1 MVVQPRAET
10 DGFPDLG
17 CISADIDSV
26 MKGYALTPRTVVD
39 LMVGKLFRNGAP
51 ASDATVLDPGCGT
64 GVFLDGIVRWCE
76 HHHAPLPRLIGVDSD
91 PSRVAFCR
99 ERFAGVEK
107 IEIRNAD
114 FLLTQSGHF
123 DYVIGNP
130 PYVAITGLSSDE
142 RTEYRK
148 QYVTA
153 QGRFDLYLLFFE
165 RALSL
170 LNPGGRLVYITPEKF
185 LYVTT
190 AAPLRKLLTHE
201 NVEELHFL
209 DEETFGDLVTYPLI
223 STVTKGPVREETRVR
238 LRDTTT
244 RAVHLPDDASS
255 WLPAVMGAARD
266 SDSLMLEDI
275 CVRISC
281 GVATGADSV
290 FVVRTADLDD
300 GLMEF
305 AYPTVSGRQLAPDG
319 ATVESH
325 SMLVPYDSRGCLLP
339 EKQLGELARYLSEP
353 GRRAKLLARTCV
365 DRKPWYAFH
374 ETPPLEDL
382 LRPKLLCKD
391 IGITPY
397 FVLDHSGHFVPRH
410 SVYYIVPSDPSRM
423 TELAEYLN
431 SAPAQQWLRDNC
443 QRAAKGY
450 LRMQSHVLKR
460 LPVPATFAS
469 EIQTHLFDTDLA
481 QELTA

>member
-1 MVVQPRAET
+1 MPS
-10 DGFPDLG
+10 L
-17 CISADIDSV
+17 ISDALQLDVSSV
-26 MKGYALTPRTVVD
+26 MKGYALTPPPVVD

-51 ASDATVLDPGCGT
+51 APDATVLDPGCGS
-64 GVFLDGIVRWCE
+64 GVFLDGVVRWCE
-76 HHHAPLPRLIGVDSD
+76 SHNVQLPHLVGVDSD
-91 PSRVAFCR
+91 PARVAFCR
-99 ERFAGVEK
+99 ERFAGLEK
-107 IEIRNAD
+107 IEIRDAD
-114 FLLTQSGHF
+114 FLLTESGHF

-142 RTEYRK
+142 RIEYRK
-148 QYVTA
+148 QYLTA

-170 LNPGGRLVYITPEKF
+170 LKPGGRLVYITPEKF

-190 AAPLRKLLTHE
+190 AAPLRKLLNDE

-209 DEETFGDLVTYPLI
+209 DEETFGDLVTYPLV
-223 STVTKGPVREETRVR
+223 STITRGRARAETRIR
-238 LRDTTT
+238 LRDNTT
-244 RAVHLPDDASS
+244 RVVHLPPDSSS
-255 WLPAVMGAARD
+255 WLPAVLGAERD
-266 SDSLMLEDI
+266 TETLTLEDI

-290 FVVRTADLDD
+290 FVVRTADLDE
-300 GLMEF
+300 GLKDF
-305 AYPTVSGRQLAPDG
+305 AYPTISGRQLAPEG
-319 ATVESH
+319 GIVESH
-325 SMLVPYDSRGCLLP
+325 SMLVPYDLRGRLIP
-339 EKQLGELARYLSEP
+339 ENKLGELGRYLSEP
-353 GRRAKLLARTCV
+353 TRLARLLARTCV
-365 DRKPWYAFH
+365 DRKPWFAFH

-391 IGITPY
+391 IGVTPY
-397 FVLDHSGHFVPRH
+397 FVLDQSGHFVPRH
-410 SVYYIVPSDPSRM
+410 SVYYIVPSDPNRM

-460 LPVPATFAS
+460 LPVPELFAS
-469 EIQTHLFDTDLA
+469 AIQTHLFDAGLP

>member
-1 MVVQPRAET
+1 
-10 DGFPDLG
+10 
-17 CISADIDSV
+17 
-26 MKGYALTPRTVVD
+26 MKGYALTPSAVVD
-39 LMVGKLFRNGAP
+39 LMVEKLFRAGPPAP
-51 ASDATVLDPGCGT
+51 EATVLDPGCGT
-64 GVFLDGIVRWCE
+64 GVFLDGVVRWCE
-76 HHHAPLPRLIGVDSD
+76 SHNVQLPRLLGVDSD
-91 PSRVAFCR
+91 PERVAFCKA
-99 ERFAGVEK
+99 RFRGLEK

-114 FLLTQSGHF
+114 FLLTESDHF

-130 PYVAITGLSSDE
+130 PYVAITGLSSSE
-142 RTEYRK
+142 RMEYRK
-148 QYVTA
+148 RYLAA

-170 LNPGGRLVYITPEKF
+170 LEPGGRLVYITPEKF

-190 AAPLRKLLTHE
+190 AAPLRKLLNEE

-223 STVTKGPVREETRVR
+223 STVMKGRSHGETRIR
-238 LRDTTT
+238 LRDDTT
-244 RAVHLPDDASS
+244 RLIRLPSGPDS
-255 WLPAVMGAARD
+255 WLPAVLGAERD
-266 SDSLMLEDI
+266 SESLTLEDI

-290 FVVRTADLDD
+290 FVVRTADLND
-300 GLMEF
+300 GLRDF
-305 AYPTVSGRQLAPDG
+305 AYPTISGRQLAPDG

-325 SMLVPYDSRGCLLP
+325 SMLVPYNRNGRLLP
-339 EKQLGELARYLSEP
+339 EEKLGELGRYLSDP
-353 GRRAKLLARTCV
+353 VRRAKLVARTCV

-391 IGITPY
+391 IGMTPY
-397 FVLDHSGHFVPRH
+397 FVLDESGHFVPRH
-410 SVYYIVPSDPSRM
+410 SIYYMVPSDPSRL
-423 TELAEYLN
+423 TELAAYLN

-460 LPVPATFAS
+460 LPIPETFAS
-469 EIQTHLFDTDLA
+469 AVQTHLFDVGLP

>member
-1 MVVQPRAET
+1 
-10 DGFPDLG
+10 L
-17 CISADIDSV
+17 ISNGPQLDFTNG
-26 MKGYALTPRTVVD
+26 MKGYALTPSTVVD

-51 ASDATVLDPGCGT
+51 APDATVLDPGCGS
-64 GVFLDGIVRWCE
+64 GVFLDGMVRWCE
-76 HHHAPLPRLIGVDSD
+76 HHNVELPHLVGIDSD
-91 PSRVAFCR
+91 PARVAFCR
-99 ERFAGVEK
+99 ERFSGMEK
-107 IEIRNAD
+107 IEIRDAD
-114 FLLTQSGHF
+114 FLLAESGHF

-142 RTEYRK
+142 RFEYRK

-185 LYVTT
+185 LYVNT
-190 AAPLRKLLTHE
+190 AAPLRRLLNDE

-209 DEETFGDLVTYPLI
+209 DEETFGDLVTYPMI
-223 STVTKGPVREETRVR
+223 STITKGRPGAETLVR
-238 LRDTTT
+238 LRDNTT
-244 RAVHLPDDASS
+244 RVVHLPPDSRS
-255 WLPAVMGAARD
+255 WLPAVLGAAHD
-266 SDSLMLEDI
+266 SETLTLEDI
-275 CVRISC
+275 CLRVSC

-290 FVVRTADLDD
+290 FVVRTADLDE
-300 GLMEF
+300 GLKDF
-305 AYPTVSGRQLAPDG
+305 AYPTISGRQLAPDG

-325 SMLVPYDSRGCLLP
+325 SMLVPYDLAGRLIP
-339 EKQLGELARYLSEP
+339 EEKLGELGRYLSEP
-353 GRRAKLLARTCV
+353 TRRSKLLARTCV

-391 IGITPY
+391 IGVTPY
-397 FVLDHSGHFVPRH
+397 FVQDQSGHLVPRH
-410 SVYYIVPSDPSRM
+410 SIYYIVPSDPSRM
-423 TELAEYLN
+423 AELTEYLN

-450 LRMQSHVLKR
+450 LRLQSHVLKR
-460 LPVPATFAS
+460 LPVPEIFAS
-469 EIQTHLFDTDLA
+469 DIQTRLFVAGLP